1 MTQLSYTAHMR
12 KITMRDFR
20 WMGKPQSWEKDYR
33 SVSLTVEPQMH
44 LPDGPLLLA
53 VTDDDFSCDMTLSS
67 DRDSIFCGVCFY
79 HLPTDFIAVGMNA
92 EALEMHVMIGGY
104 RNYCKIPHMT
114 DNTPVIWR
122 MKRKGSQ
129 VSIGYSRHNESP
141 LNWIGTFTLPGI
153 ERSVSFGPYFANEGS
168 EEARASMSALDYRKE
183 T

>member
-1 MTQLSYTAHMR
+1 MR

-20 WMGKPQSWEKDYR
+20 WMGKPRSWEKDYR

-53 VTDDDFSCDMTLSS
+53 VSDDDFSCEMTLSS
-67 DRDSIFCGVCFY
+67 DRDSIFSGVCFY
-79 HLPTDFIAVGMNA
+79 HLPTDFIGVGMSA

-104 RNYCKIPHMT
+104 HNYCRIPHLEE
-114 DNTPVIWR
+114 NTSVIWD

-141 LNWIGTFTLPGI
+141 VNWIGTFTLPGI
-153 ERSVSFGPYFANEGS
+153 ERSVSFGPYFANEGN